1 MTPSLTPSLR
11 TMLADRLP
19 AGRFSFDPVDVVAHA
34 YDGSY
39 RTAAPAAVVWP
50 RSAAEVAAVLRG
62 AAELGV
68 AVFPRG
74 AGTGL
79 AGGSVPDGGIALVLT
94 GLSGTPAIDAEN
106 AQAEADAGVTT
117 AALQAAAAAQGFLFP
132 PDPSSAAMST
142 LGGNVATGAGGPR
155 SFKYG
160 TMKDYV
166 LGLEAVAADGAIL
179 ATGGRTTKNAT
190 GYDLSR
196 LLTGSEG
203 TLAVLT
209 RVRVRLVPLPPEQR
223 TLAGVFPDLRRAGQ
237 ALVALAR
244 QRGPA
249 AIELMDQLSLRIVE
263 SVHHLGLPVSA
274 AAVLIVEIDGWPE
287 EVDPAA
293 ARAEALLREHGGEVL
308 HPEGRGSALWRARK
322 AISAAIAR
330 VKPTK
335 VSEDVCVPRTAV
347 PEMLTRIA
355 AIAARHDLILPVFGH
370 AGDGNLHPNI
380 VCDRRDA
387 DEMARVEVAVG
398 ELFEAALALGGTLSG
413 EHGVGTMKAPYL
425 AAAAGEGA
433 EAAMRAIKAAWDPK
447 GILNP
452 GKVFGPRGRF
462 HG

>member
-1 MTPSLTPSLR
+1 MIGDL
-11 TMLADRLP
+11 LAGL
-19 AGRFSFDPVDVVAHA
+19 RFSVDPVDLAAHA

-39 RTAAPAAVVWP
+39 RSGMPEAVVWP
-50 RSAAEVAAVLRG
+50 RSTDDVAAILKR
-62 AAELGV
+62 AWEAGV
-68 AVFPRG
+68 PVFLRG

-79 AGGSVPDGGIALVLT
+79 AGGSVPDGGIAMVLM
-94 GLSGTPAIDAEN
+94 GLGAAPVIDAEN
-106 AQAEADAGVTT
+106 AQAEAGAGITT
-117 AALQAAAAAQGFLFP
+117 AALQAAAATHGFLFP

-160 TMKDYV
+160 TMKDYL
-166 LGLEAVAADGAIL
+166 LGLEAVMADGTVIT
-179 ATGGRTTKNAT
+179 TGGRTTKNST
-190 GYDLSR
+190 GYDLTR

-203 TLAVLT
+203 TLAVVT
-209 RVRVRLVPLPPEQR
+209 SVRVRLVPMPPEQR
-223 TLAGVFPDLRRAGQ
+223 TLAGVFSDLRTAGE
-237 ALVALAR
+237 ALVELAR

-249 AIELMDQLSLRIVE
+249 ALELMDQLSLRIVE
-263 SVHHLGLPVSA
+263 SVHGWGLPVQA

-287 EVDPAA
+287 EVGPAA
-293 ARAEALLREHGGEVL
+293 QRAEAVLRAFGADVL
-308 HPEGRGSALWRARK
+308 RPEGRGSAIWRARK

-335 VSEDVCVPRTAV
+335 VSEDVCVPRSAV

-355 AIAARHDLILPVFGH
+355 DIAKRNDLILPVFGH

-387 DEMARVEVAVG
+387 DEMARVEKAVG

-425 AAAAGEGA
+425 AAATGAGT
-433 EAAMRAIKAAWDPK
+433 EAAMRAIKQAWDAK

-452 GKVFGPRGRF
+452 GKVLGGPRGRY

>member
-1 MTPSLTPSLR
+1 MIR
-11 TMLADRLP
+11 AWLP
-19 AGRFSFDPVDVVAHA
+19 AGRFSVDPVDLAAHA

-39 RTAAPAAVVWP
+39 RSGTPEAVVWP
-50 RSAAEVAAVLRG
+50 RSTEEAAAVLR
-62 AAELGV
+62 AAWEHGV
-68 AVFPRG
+68 PVFPRG

-94 GLSGTPAIDAEN
+94 GLASPPVIDREN
-106 AQAEADAGVTT
+106 AQAEAGAGITT
-117 AALQAAAAAQGFLFP
+117 AALQAAAAERGFLFP

-160 TMKDYV
+160 TMKDYL
-166 LGLEAVAADGAIL
+166 LGLEAVMADGTVIT
-179 ATGGRTTKNAT
+179 TGSRTTKNST
-190 GYDLSR
+190 GYDLTR

-203 TLAVLT
+203 TLAVVT

-223 TLAGVFPDLRRAGQ
+223 TLAGVFGDLRRAGE
-237 ALVALAR
+237 ALVELAR
-244 QRGPA
+244 TRGPA
-249 AIELMDQLSLRIVE
+249 ALELMDQLSLRIVE
-263 SVHHLGLPVSA
+263 SVQPMGLPVQA
-274 AAVLIVEIDGWPE
+274 AAVLLVEIDGFAE
-287 EVDPAA
+287 EVGPAVE
-293 ARAEALLREHGGEVL
+293 RADAILRAHGAEV
-308 HPEGRGSALWRARK
+308 HDPEGRASALWRARK

-335 VSEDVCVPRTAV
+335 VSEDVCVPRSAV

-355 AIAARHDLILPVFGH
+355 AIARRHDLVLPVFGH

-380 VCDRRDA
+380 VCDRRDP
-387 DEMARVEVAVG
+387 DEMARVETAVG
-398 ELFEAALALGGTLSG
+398 ELFEAALSLGGTLSG

-425 AAAAGEGA
+425 AAATGDGA
-433 EAAMRAIKAAWDPK
+433 EAAMRAIKQAWDPK

-452 GKVFGPRGRF
+452 GKVLGPRGRF

>member
-1 MTPSLTPSLR
+1 MIR
-11 TMLADRLP
+11 AMLGERLP
-19 AGRFSFDPVDVVAHA
+19 PDRFSLDPVDLAAHA

-39 RTAAPAAVVWP
+39 RTGRPEAVVWP
-50 RSAAEVAAVLRG
+50 RDTSEVAAVLRG
-62 AAELGV
+62 AWELGV
-68 AVFPRG
+68 PVFPRG

-94 GLSGTPAIDAEN
+94 GLGAGPKIDVEN
-106 AQAEADAGVTT
+106 AQAEAGAGVTT
-117 AALQAAAAAQGFLFP
+117 ATLQAAAAAHGFLFP

-160 TMKDYV
+160 TMREYL
-166 LGLEAVAADGAIL
+166 LGLEAVMADGTVL
-179 ATGGRTTKNAT
+179 STGSRTTKNST
-190 GYDLSR
+190 GYDLTR
-196 LLTGSEG
+196 LLSGSEG
-203 TLAVLT
+203 TLAVVT
-209 RVRVRLVPLPPEQR
+209 GVRVRLLPQPPQQR
-223 TLAGVFPDLRRAGQ
+223 TLAGVFADLRRAGE
-237 ALVALAR
+237 ALVSLAR

-249 AIELMDQLSLRIVE
+249 ALELMDQLSLRIVE
-263 SVHHLGLPVSA
+263 SVQPMGLPVAA

-287 EVDPAA
+287 EVGPAA
-293 ARAEALLREHGGEVL
+293 ERAEAVLRAHGGEVL

-330 VKPTK
+330 IKPTK
-335 VSEDVCVPRTAV
+335 VSEDVCVPRSAV
-347 PEMLTRIA
+347 PEMLARIA
-355 AIAARHDLILPVFGH
+355 AIARRHDLILPVFGH

-387 DEMARVEVAVG
+387 AEMARVEVAVG

-425 AAAAGEGA
+425 AAAAGGGA
-433 EAAMRAIKAAWDPK
+433 EAAMRAIKQAWDPK

-452 GKVFGPRGRF
+452 GKVLGPRGRF